1 MSSQKTIFQS
11 ENRLWDKKLF
21 EVYKT
26 VPMTDLDPSFIDYA
40 ISSLGIIQRSH
51 VSNSTIE
58 KVIYALVWY
67 VNVWLCVT
75 VVDVNASN

>member
-11 ENRLWDKKLF
+11 EN
-21 EVYKT
+21 
-26 VPMTDLDPSFIDYA
+26 MTDLDPSFIDYA

-75 VVDVNASN
+75 VVDVNASNS

>member
-1 MSSQKTIFQS
+1 MY
-11 ENRLWDKKLF
+11 E
-21 EVYKT
+21 T
-26 VPMTDLDPSFIDYA
+26 VLMTDLDPSFIDYA

-67 VNVWLCVT
+67 VNVWLFVT
-75 VVDVNASN
+75 VVDVHASNS

>member
-1 MSSQKTIFQS
+1 MTLRF
-11 ENRLWDKKLF
+11 F

-58 KVIYALVWY
+58 KVIYALVRY

-75 VVDVNASN
+75 VVDVNASNS

>member
-1 MSSQKTIFQS
+1 
-11 ENRLWDKKLF
+11 
-21 EVYKT
+21 
-26 VPMTDLDPSFIDYA
+26 MTDLDLSFIDYA

-58 KVIYALVWY
+58 KVKYALVWY

-75 VVDVNASN
+75 VVDVNASNS